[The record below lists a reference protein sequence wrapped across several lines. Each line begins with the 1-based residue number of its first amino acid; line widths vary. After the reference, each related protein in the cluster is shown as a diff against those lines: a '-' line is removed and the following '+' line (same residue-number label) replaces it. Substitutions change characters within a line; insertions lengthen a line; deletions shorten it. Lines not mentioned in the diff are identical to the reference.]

1 LKFSRK
7 LSVSPDCKVRRL
19 TETLHLCLSHSASE
33 CEHGFIAGARC
44 FCRHPDRGRF
54 ADIEVIA
61 DMTSGAESSD
71 N

>member
-1 LKFSRK
+1 MKFSRK

-33 CEHGFIAGARC
+33 CEHGIIAGDRC
-44 FCRHPDRGRF
+44 FCRHPDRGMF
-54 ADIEVIA
+54 ADTEVIA
-61 DMTSGAESSD
+61 EMTSGAESFD